1 MKKQL
6 NNKFYQKIHVRIG
19 QKVKVISGQYK
30 GKIGRIKKIIRSQSK
45 VIVEDVNFKIK
56 HIKSKNQEESGSIK
70 RMEFPIHSSNVIGL
84 EE

>member
-1 MKKQL
+1 MTTPQQRYHIKNRDKILEYKRKK
-6 NNKFYQKIHVRIG
+6 
-19 QKVKVISGQYK
+19 YK
-30 GKIGRIKKIIRSQSK
+30 ERKIIECECGVK
-45 VIVEDVNFKIK
+45 YNEHIKYK